1 MTPASVTTIV
11 TYCIGVTSYSKLST
25 FSVGTSR
32 QSAMRATA
40 LGRDDAAAVRAVYS
54 LDVGFPLSLTQAF
67 GIALT
72 QLNSSSIFDCR

>member
-1 MTPASVTTIV
+1 MLSNDDALWLGRHPALAGRRALAARVE
-11 TYCIGVTSYSKLST
+11 LH
-25 FSVGTSR
+25 
-32 QSAMRATA
+32 ATA